1 MFILNNLKTNPNIE
15 WSEKVGPFQICE
27 YKQDRSVDV
36 GMASQEYYAS
46 KMNIRKRQVL
56 CEVHRGQGVVLQAGA
71 MQWMAGNVNAT
82 TGVKGVGDFFGKMI
96 GGSVTGEAGIKPEY
110 EGEGMIMSEP
120 TYRFLLLVDVSKWGS
135 GIVLEDGM
143 FLACESSLQRKVI
156 SRRSLSSAVAGNEGL
171 FNLCLSG
178 QGAAVLESKYPYDE
192 LIEVQLQNDVLKI
205 DGSMAVAWS
214 ADLEFTVERAGKSLL
229 GSAASQEGLVN
240 VFRGTGKVL
249 MAPLAG

>member
-56 CEVHRGQGVVLQAGA
+56 CEIRKGQGIVLQAGA
-71 MQWMAGNVNAT
+71 MQWMLGNVSAT

-143 FLACESSLQRKVI
+143 FLACESCLQRKVI

-178 QGAAVLESKYPYDE
+178 QGTAVLESKYPYDE
-192 LIEVQLQNDVLKI
+192 LIEVELQNDVLKI